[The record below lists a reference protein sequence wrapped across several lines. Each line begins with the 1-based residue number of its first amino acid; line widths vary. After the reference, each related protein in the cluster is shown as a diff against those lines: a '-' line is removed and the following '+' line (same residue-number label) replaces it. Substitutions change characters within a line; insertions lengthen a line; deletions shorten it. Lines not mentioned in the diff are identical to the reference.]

1 MKILAVIP
9 ARYHS
14 TRFPGKPLARLAG
27 KPMIQ
32 HVWERCG
39 KASEIQRIIVATD
52 HDEILKACRDF
63 GAEAVMTPEELPS
76 GTDRVAFVAR
86 TIEDCD
92 GVLNIQGDEPGISP
106 ATINAVAK
114 LLLQNKVTIA
124 SAVVP
129 MSDDEDVADPNK
141 VKVALAESG
150 RALYFSRAAIPYRR
164 NPSDHTSAS
173 YYRHLGIYGFHRE
186 TLLRLTELTPSPL
199 ELCESLE
206 QLRWLESGF
215 SIHCALVND
224 ESVGVDTPEDLKNAE
239 KTILNQD

>member
-14 TRFPGKPLARLAG
+14 TRFPGKPLASLAG

-32 HVWERCG
+32 HVWERCTE
-39 KASEIQRIIVATD
+39 ATEVQRIIIATD
-52 HDEILKACRDF
+52 HSEILNACLTF
-63 GAEAVMTPEELPS
+63 GAEAVMTPAELPS

-86 TIEDCD
+86 DIEDYD

-114 LLLQNKVTIA
+114 LLHQNDVSIA

-129 MSDDEDVADPNK
+129 MSPEENISDPNK

-150 RALYFSRAAIPYRR
+150 RALYFSRSVIPFTR
-164 NPSDHTSAS
+164 NPSNQSPDN
-173 YYRHLGIYGFHRE
+173 YFRHIGIYGFRRD
-186 TLLRLTELTPSPL
+186 TLLRLTKLIPSPL
-199 ELCESLE
+199 EQRESLE
-206 QLRWLESGF
+206 QLRWLEAGY
-215 SIHCALVND
+215 SIFCAKVSD
-224 ESVGVDTPEDLKNAE
+224 DSIGVDTPEDLQNAE
-239 KTILNQD
+239 NKLLNQD